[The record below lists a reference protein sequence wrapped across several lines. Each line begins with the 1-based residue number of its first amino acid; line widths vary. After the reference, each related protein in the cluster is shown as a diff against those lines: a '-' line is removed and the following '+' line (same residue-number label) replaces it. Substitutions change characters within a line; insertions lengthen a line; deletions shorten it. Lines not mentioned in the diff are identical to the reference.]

1 VIRVDTLRNLREQMG
16 RIISIDY
23 GKKRTGLAVTDPL
36 QIIATALDVIDSTK
50 LITYLKSYFAKE
62 QVDTIVIGLPKTLK
76 NEEDEMARLVRAIA
90 DRIRA
95 TFPDKP
101 LHFLDERFTSKIALQ
116 TMIDSGMK
124 KKDRR
129 VKGNADKISA
139 TIILQDFL
147 NSKR

>member
-1 VIRVDTLRNLREQMG
+1 MG

-23 GKKRTGLAVTDPL
+23 GKKRTGIAVTDPL
-36 QIIATALDVIDSTK
+36 RIIATALDVIDSAK
-50 LITYLKSYFAKE
+50 LIGFLKSYFQKE
-62 QVDTIVIGLPKTLK
+62 PVDEIVIGLPKTLDNK
-76 NEEDEMARLVRAIA
+76 EEDWAKQVRLVGDQIQK
-90 DRIRA
+90 

-101 LHFLDERFTSKIALQ
+101 LHFLDERFTTSIALQ
-116 TMIDSGMK
+116 SMIDSGMK

>member
-1 VIRVDTLRNLREQMG
+1 MG
-16 RIISIDY
+16 RILSIDY

-36 QIIATALDVIDSTK
+36 QIIATALDVVETPK
-50 LITYLKSYFAKE
+50 VLAYLKAYFAKE
-62 QVDTIVIGLPKTLK
+62 PVDAIVIGLPKDLK
-76 NEEDEMARLVRAIA
+76 NQENEMTGNVRAFA
-90 DRIRA
+90 DQVHKL
-95 TFPDKP
+95 FPTQP
-101 LHFLDERFTSKIALQ
+101 IHFLDERFTTSIALQ
-116 TMIDSGMK
+116 SMIESGMK